1 LRGRLHLDYEHPA
14 GHLEP
19 FERWAAGAAQD
30 DYGR

>member
-1 LRGRLHLDYEHPA
+1 LHLDYEHPA